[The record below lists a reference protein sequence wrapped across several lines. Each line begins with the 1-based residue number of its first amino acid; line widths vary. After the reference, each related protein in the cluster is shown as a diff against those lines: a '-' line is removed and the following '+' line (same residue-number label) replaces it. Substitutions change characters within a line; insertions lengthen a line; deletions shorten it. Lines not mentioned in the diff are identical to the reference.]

1 MPWCNPP
8 VVSVS
13 RAETSIK
20 TWRLSLNL
28 LLAPRRKQPQL
39 EFVSFFSLTHTCR
52 LPPAGLYRPRDRPEL
67 VLHLGEYQILVHFH
81 QLSVSDRYFCQAGQ
95 EIRLLNYSFSQGTR
109 HFLLLSYR
117 CSIKVSHCNHLSFPW
132 LNTFTTTQMLA
143 CFFLFCSYLS
153 VILYLLFCFLLICL
167 INLHLLLVQAQN

>member
-67 VLHLGEYQILVHFH
+67 VLHLGENQILVHFH
-81 QLSVSDRYFCQAGQ
+81 QLSVSDRYFCRAGQ

-132 LNTFTTTQMLA
+132 LNTFFHYNPNAGL
-143 CFFLFCSYLS
+143 FFPFLLLS
-153 VILYLLFCFLLICL
+153 LCHSLSPLLFSVDMFD
-167 INLHLLLVQAQN
+167 

>member
-52 LPPAGLYRPRDRPEL
+52 LPPAGLYRPRDRP
-67 VLHLGEYQILVHFH
+67 QILVHFH
-81 QLSVSDRYFCQAGQ
+81 QLSVSDRYFCRAGQ

-132 LNTFTTTQMLA
+132 LNTFFHYNPNAGL
-143 CFFLFCSYLS
+143 FFPFLLLS
-153 VILYLLFCFLLICL
+153 LCHSLSPLLFSVDMFD
-167 INLHLLLVQAQN
+167 